1 MPGAHPGLVHTGPGP
16 VPMPPQPVAGPH
28 GQYHPQMYPVPG
40 QPMQINHPHYQTAG
54 VGPNQQ
60 TTSILINGSN
70 GQPMPMPPFYI
81 MNHQAGNGG
90 PAQQQGGSNG
100 NSGPASG
107 SASSSNLKVKK
118 AVVSVNDS
126 HAGNNSG
133 NGNQR
138 NFQNNS
144 SRFCLIILTT

>member
-1 MPGAHPGLVHTGPGP
+1 
-16 VPMPPQPVAGPH
+16 
-28 GQYHPQMYPVPG
+28 MYPVPA

-60 TTSILINGSN
+60 TTSIVINGSN

-81 MNHQAGNGG
+81 MNHQAPNGG

-100 NSGPASG
+100 NNGPASG
-107 SASSSNLKVKK
+107 SASSSNLNKVKK
-118 AVVSVNDS
+118 AIVSINDS
-126 HAGNNSG
+126 HAGNNNG

-144 SRFCLIILTT
+144 SKSYLSLNFD